1 MTGVP
6 HYLMSNLA
14 ETWMKYILRRNSI
27 CFYTTKIV
35 RSWFPAFSW
44 PCLADDIISVF
55 LQWIQSNFNAT
66 RWSLS
71 VNDPS
76 RRSDFHL
83 RSAVKLR
90 EKWFTSNIILPHGWL
105 SLWRSCRCRW
115 PSVGHQTNDSQWFRS
130 RVSTLCLEG
139 GLAEHFRPLLF
150 AVTPA
155 EQAGCFFSS
164 VSLAFYQ
171 VIVQLYCFS
180 IELTF

>member
-1 MTGVP
+1 MVHLDVTKALWWTLHGNDRCSSLFHVKLSGDVNEV
-6 HYLMSNLA
+6 HLKKELD
-14 ETWMKYILRRNSI
+14 

-44 PCLADDIISVF
+44 PCLADDIIRVF

-76 RRSDFHL
+76 RRSGFHL

-105 SLWRSCRCRW
+105 GLWRSCRCRW
-115 PSVGHQTNDSQWFRS
+115 PSVGHQTNDLQWFRS
-130 RVSTLCLEG
+130 GFSTLCLEG

-155 EQAGCFFSS
+155 EQAGCFSS
-164 VSLAFYQ
+164 
-171 VIVQLYCFS
+171 
-180 IELTF
+180 

>member
-1 MTGVP
+1 MRLWFTFTWPKHFDQFNMELTGVP

-44 PCLADDIISVF
+44 PCLADDIIRVF

-76 RRSDFHL
+76 RRSGFHL

-105 SLWRSCRCRW
+105 GLWRSCRCRW
-115 PSVGHQTNDSQWFRS
+115 PSVGRMILSDFGPVFLLYAWK
-130 RVSTLCLEG
+130 EG
-139 GLAEHFRPLLF
+139 
-150 AVTPA
+150 
-155 EQAGCFFSS
+155 
-164 VSLAFYQ
+164 
-171 VIVQLYCFS
+171 
-180 IELTF
+180 